1 MPDTHFLANRSFLLD
16 HQLPL
21 CYGKLGVLVM
31 SPIPIVRNSK
41 LQDFGASK
49 EMRRK
54 FSKKLR
60 ISTFSTTMSV
70 TWGVI

>member
-1 MPDTHFLANRSFLLD
+1 MADTYFLANRSFLLD

-21 CYGKLGVLVM
+21 CYGKPGISVM

-49 EMRRK
+49 EVKRK
-54 FSKKLR
+54 FSRKLR

-70 TWGVI
+70 PWGVI